1 MSRSATRNIQAHSL
15 SESLLACARKEQRS
29 LDACSSAVK
38 QGSAVWCCAASMAG
52 ASVLTR
58 AKLLEAATF
67 KEGDVRVQ
75 VVELL
80 GAGRGDV
87 EKLHTH
93 KTKSAHHENGA
104 KNCKFRLHHTTLH
117 SPRP

>member
-38 QGSAVWCCAASMAG
+38 QGNAVWCCAGSMAG
-52 ASVLTR
+52 AAVLTR
-58 AKLLEAATF
+58 AKLLEAVAF
-67 KEGDVRVQ
+67 EEGNVRVQ

-93 KTKSAHHENGA
+93 KTESTRHENGA
-104 KNCKFRLHHTTLH
+104 ENCTF
-117 SPRP
+117 